1 MFFFISV
8 LLRLRIY
15 TCRFFLMLGLFGFV
29 VIVLFC
35 FSSLTF
41 FLFYFAVGFIVLSS
55 SSFVAR
61 RKFSVLLLRFYV

>member
-1 MFFFISV
+1 
-8 LLRLRIY
+8 
-15 TCRFFLMLGLFGFV
+15 MLGLFGFV